1 MDQVDLSLD
10 RRILV
15 VAGKGGV
22 GKSTFAAAIALNAA
36 RAGLKTLLLGSDA
49 REGLSHCLGT
59 SKLVYKTRLVEPNL
73 WATNISGRES
83 LEEFLILKLKVK
95 LLYDQLL
102 KRDLFH
108 YFIAAAPGLEEL
120 FILGKMWF
128 LCQPDG
134 SGIKGVQF
142 DRIVFDAPA
151 TGHGVSLFKTPQGI
165 LDTIRVGP
173 IHHYTKD
180 VLKLLTDPAHTAFHI
195 VTLPEEMPVNEAIE
209 LDHTVRHDV
218 GMHRGTTF
226 VNGVYPEV
234 VPAPLAGLWEKVR
247 ANPSKLAT
255 ESGVELDSKVATAL
269 VEGAER
275 VLERRR
281 LGDGYLERLRAEIPG
296 PMVQV
301 PYLFDTEPGRPL
313 TDAVAASILEQ
324 VGRDALGGPIAA
336 NRGASR
342 SGRRR

>member
-1 MDQVDLSLD
+1 MDQDSLSLD

-36 RAGLKTLLLGSDA
+36 RAGLKTLLIGSDV

-59 SKLVYKTRLVEPNL
+59 DKLVYKTRQIEDNL
-73 WATNISGRES
+73 WGSNISGRES
-83 LEEFLILKLKVK
+83 LEEFLILKLRVK

-151 TGHGVSLFKTPQGI
+151 TGHGVSLFKTPQVI

-180 VLKLLTDPAHTAFHI
+180 VLKLLTDPTHTAFHI
-195 VTLPEEMPVNEAIE
+195 VTLPEEMPVNESLE
-209 LDHTVRHDV
+209 LDHTVRVDV

-234 VPAPLAGLWEKVR
+234 VPEGLANVWERVR
-247 ANPSKLAT
+247 NSPSRLAA
-255 ESGVELDSKVATAL
+255 EAGVDLEPKIAEAL

-275 VLERRR
+275 VLRRR
-281 LGDGYLERLRAEIPG
+281 KLGEVYLERLRTEMAG
-296 PMVQV
+296 PKVLV
-301 PYLFDTEPGRPL
+301 PYFFDVQPGRPL
-313 TDAVAASILEQ
+313 TDAVAVAVLEQ
-324 VGRDALGGPIAA
+324 VGVDSFGLPIPA
-336 NRGASR
+336 NRTKLKP
-342 SGRRR
+342 GRRG

>member
-1 MDQVDLSLD
+1 MDQASLSLD

-22 GKSTFAAAIALNAA
+22 GKSTFATAIALNAA
-36 RAGLKTLLLGSDA
+36 RAGLKTLLIGSDA

-59 SKLVYKTRLVEPNL
+59 HKLVYKTRRVEENL
-73 WATNISGRES
+73 WAANISGRES

-95 LLYDQLL
+95 FLYDQLL

-134 SGIKGVQF
+134 SGVKGVEF
-142 DRIVFDAPA
+142 DRIVFDSPA
-151 TGHGVSLFKTPQGI
+151 TGHGVSLFKTPQVI

-180 VLKLLTDPAHTAFHI
+180 VLKLLTDPDHTAFHI
-195 VTLPEEMPVNEAIE
+195 VTLPEEMPVNESLE
-209 LDHTVRHDV
+209 LDHTVRKDV
-218 GMHRGTTF
+218 GMHRGATF

-234 VPAPLAGLWEKVR
+234 VPPSLAPLWEKVR
-247 ANPSKLAT
+247 ANPGKLAQ
-255 ESGVELDSKVATAL
+255 ESGVDLDPKIAAAL

-275 VLERRR
+275 VLARRR
-281 LGDGYLERLRAEIPG
+281 LGDVYLERLAEEMPG
-296 PMVQV
+296 PKILV
-301 PYLFDTEPGRPL
+301 PYLFDAVPGRAL
-313 TDAVAASILEQ
+313 TDAVAAAILEQ
-324 VGRDALGGPIAA
+324 VGRAAFGEPIPA
-336 NRGASR
+336 NRAKAR
-342 SGRRR
+342 SGRRS